1 VTVSLIWAEARGG
14 VIGDGGGIP
23 WHVPEDMAHF
33 RELTAGSTVVMGRK
47 TWDSLP
53 ERFRPLPGRR
63 NVVVTRQHDWAAQG
77 AEPAD
82 SVESA
87 LALTGG
93 AGEPVAAHE
102 SALALT
108 GGAGE
113 AVADHE
119 HESAPAPAPGLGDG
133 GGSADVWVIGGGQ
146 VYGQALPVAD
156 RLEVT
161 EIDLDVDGD
170 TRAPLIDGAVWE
182 RNVETEAWLESRA
195 GIRYRFVTYL
205 RR

>member
-1 VTVSLIWAEARGG
+1 MTVSLIWAEARGG

-77 AEPAD
+77 AERAD
-82 SVESA
+82 SVETA
-87 LALTGG
+87 LALTGR
-93 AGEPVAAHE
+93 AGEAVTDHE
-102 SALALT
+102 STLALT
-108 GGAGE
+108 GRAGE
-113 AVADHE
+113 AVTDHE
-119 HESAPAPAPGLGDG
+119 SAPGLGDG

-146 VYGQALPVAD
+146 VYGQAVPVAD

-170 TRAPLIDGAVWE
+170 TRAPVIDWALWE
-182 RNVETEAWLESRA
+182 RNATTEAWQESRT
-195 GIRYRFVTYL
+195 GIRYRFVTY
-205 RR
+205 RRR

>member
-1 VTVSLIWAEARGG
+1 MTVSLIWAEARGG

-63 NVVVTRQHDWAAQG
+63 NVVVTRQDDWAADGAVRAESVQAAVDTGNGGGG
-77 AEPAD
+77 AE
-82 SVESA
+82 
-87 LALTGG
+87 
-93 AGEPVAAHE
+93 
-102 SALALT
+102 
-108 GGAGE
+108 
-113 AVADHE
+113 
-119 HESAPAPAPGLGDG
+119 
-133 GGSADVWVIGGGQ
+133 DVWVIGGGE
-146 VYGQALPVAD
+146 VYQQAVPLAD

-161 EIDLDVDGD
+161 EIDLEVDGD
-170 TRAPLIDGAVWE
+170 TRAPAIDGAVWQ
-182 RNVETEAWLESRA
+182 RSAETEAWRTSRT
-195 GIRYRFVTYL
+195 GIRYRFVTYH